1 MTASRH
7 EVTEAVKRA
16 VLASALFLLP
26 AAAPAVIIDRV
37 AAVLEKEVITLS
49 EIDQLVRLRFIER
62 QTGESE
68 DRYRRRVLE
77 SIIAQALRYRDV
89 LRFGAQDVSK
99 DAIEARLLEIRRR
112 YPSDAEFEVALEET
126 ELTLDEVRVL
136 IKRQLQVDAYI
147 EERFSPLIFVS
158 LDQIEAYYRDTFLPQ
173 RRERDLPTVPLSEVR
188 EEIRTLLKS
197 EQLQD
202 EIRKWT
208 EQLRARVNVDI
219 YAW

>member
-1 MTASRH
+1 MPGVRAAVTA
-7 EVTEAVKRA
+7 AVKRGVVA
-16 VLASALFLLP
+16 AALSLLALP
-26 AAAPAVIIDRV
+26 APAVIIDRV
-37 AAVLEKEVITLS
+37 AAVVEKEVITLS
-49 EIDQLVRLRFIER
+49 EIDQLVDLRFFER
-62 QTGESE
+62 QSGESE
-68 DRYRRRVLE
+68 DRFRRRVLE

-89 LRFGAQDVSK
+89 LRFGAQDVSR

-112 YPSDAEFEVALEET
+112 FRSDAEFEAALGQT
-126 ELTLDEVRVL
+126 ELSLDEVRAL

-158 LDQIEAYYRDTFLPQ
+158 LDQIEAYYRDTYLPQ
-173 RRERDLPTVPLSEVR
+173 RRERGLPDIPLSEVR
-188 EEIRTLLKS
+188 EEIRSLLKS
-197 EQLQD
+197 ERLAD

>member
-89 LRFGAQDVSK
+89 LRFGARDVSK